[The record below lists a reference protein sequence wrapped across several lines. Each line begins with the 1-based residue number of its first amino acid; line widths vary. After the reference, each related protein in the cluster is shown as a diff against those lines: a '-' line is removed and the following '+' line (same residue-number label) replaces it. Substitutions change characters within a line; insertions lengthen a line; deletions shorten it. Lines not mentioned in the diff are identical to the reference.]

1 MEGASRADNLAEVDF
16 RNMADPEQIEE
27 AHAVAARLAKTM
39 RTRLTR
45 RDLARRRGYRLDL
58 RRTIHGNIS
67 HGGVPISLVKRQR
80 KEKPLRLVVLLDAS
94 GSMSMY
100 TGVFLRFI
108 HGVLDEFREAEAFL
122 FHTRLA
128 YVSDAMK
135 EKDAARALDRLSIM
149 AQGAGGGTKIGES
162 LQTFNRWHAARV
174 LHSRTCVMIVSDGY
188 ETGDAALLG
197 REMAALAKT
206 LPPHRLA
213 QSDDGMAGLCAC
225 RRRHQGRVAACR
237 SLCARQHAEEPDRA
251 RTLSG
256 EALKETP
263 MTRHV
268 EVMDLVAR
276 LKAAEEAFVL
286 ATVVRT
292 VSVTAA
298 KAGAKAIIRPDGTI
312 VAGWI
317 GGGCAR
323 GAVLKAARDALA
335 DGEPRMVSVQPENL
349 LAELGVKPGENRDG
363 VRFAENM
370 CPSKGTMDIFVEPVL
385 PHPSLVILG
394 VSPVALSLAAQARQL
409 GYHVTRRGAG
419 WRPLGAAR
427 RRYADRRLSR
437 SVRSTRPRRFIVVS
451 TQGKGDEAAL
461 RAAVATEAAYH
472 AFVGSRRKMAALR
485 EKLIARGHRRFSARP
500 RQGAGRP
507 RSRRHHAR
515 GNRDVDPGRDHG
527 GAEARTARGQSG
539 SRAALARSALCPS

>member
-1 MEGASRADNLAEVDF
+1 MEGASRADNIAEIDF
-16 RNMADPEQIEE
+16 RKLADPDQIAE
-27 AHAVAARLAKTM
+27 AHATAAQLAKIM

-58 RRTIHGNIS
+58 RRTIHSNIS
-67 HGGVPISLVKRQR
+67 HGGVPISLVRRQR
-80 KEKPLRLVVLLDAS
+80 REKPLRLVMLLDAS

-108 HGVLDEFREAEAFL
+108 HGVLDEFRQAEAFL

-135 EKDAARALDRLSIM
+135 EKDAGRALDRLSIM

-162 LQTFNRWHAARV
+162 LQTFNRWHAPRV
-174 LHSRTCVMIVSDGY
+174 LHSRSCVIIVSDGY

-197 REMAALAKT
+197 REMGGARPS
-206 LPPHRLA
+206 LPPHCLA
-213 QSDDGMAGLCAC
+213 QSDDGLGRLRPRGC
-225 RRRHQGRVAACR
+225 RHQGGAPAHR
-237 SLCARQHAEEPDRA
+237 SVRAGQYAEKPDRTRA
-251 RTLSG
+251 LSG
-256 EALKETP
+256 KALKETP

-268 EVMDLVAR
+268 EVMELVAQ
-276 LKAAEEAFVL
+276 LKAAEEAFAL

-323 GAVLKAARDALA
+323 GAVLKAAREALA

-363 VRFAENM
+363 VRFAQNM
-370 CPSKGTMDIFVEPVL
+370 CPSKGTMDIFVEPIL
-385 PHPSLVILG
+385 PHPSLIILG
-394 VSPVALSLAAQARQL
+394 ASPVALSLAAQARQL
-409 GYHVTRRGAG
+409 GYHVTLAAPAADLAAEPDAG
-419 WRPLGAAR
+419 CRH
-427 RRYADRRLSR
+427 RRLSAAPSQR
-437 SVRSTRPRRFIVVS
+437 GSPLRR
-451 TQGKGDEAAL
+451 DL
-461 RAAVATEAAYH
+461 
-472 AFVGSRRKMAALR
+472 
-485 EKLIARGHRRFSARP
+485 
-500 RQGAGRP
+500 
-507 RSRRHHAR
+507 
-515 GNRDVDPGRDHG
+515 DPGQGR
-527 GAEARTARGQSG
+527 
-539 SRAALARSALCPS
+539 